1 MNFSFL
7 MKYWPYYLEGMK
19 NTVLLALATVIL
31 GGLIGLLLVLGR
43 ISGKRPLR
51 FLTGAYVEFV
61 RGTPLLVQLF
71 IIYYGLP
78 ALGVTFYDNKTLS
91 AVIGIGLSE
100 FIPGVIALGL
110 NSGAYVCEIF
120 RSGIQSIDKGQ
131 TEAARS
137 LGLSHRQ
144 TLQYIIFPQA
154 FRTAL
159 PTLGNE
165 FVAIIKES
173 SIVSVIG
180 IADLMYKAN
189 IVRGNTFLPF
199 EPLLVAAL
207 CYFLLTYPLSR
218 VLARIE
224 KGMNHAES

>member
-218 VLARIE
+218 LLARIE

>member
-1 MNFSFL
+1 

-218 VLARIE
+218 LLARIE

>member
-1 MNFSFL
+1 

-78 ALGVTFYDNKTLS
+78 ALGVKFYDNKTVS
-91 AVIGIGLSE
+91 AVLGIGLSE

>member
-1 MNFSFL
+1 

-78 ALGVTFYDNKTLS
+78 ALGVTFYDNKAVS
-91 AVIGIGLSE
+91 AVLGIGLSE

-218 VLARIE
+218 LLARIE

>member
-7 MKYWPYYLEGMK
+7 AKYWLYYLEGMK
-19 NTVLLALATVIL
+19 NTVLLALVTVLL
-31 GGLIGLLLVLGR
+31 GGLVGLLLVLGR
-43 ISGKRPLR
+43 ISGRRSLR
-51 FLTGAYVEFV
+51 FLAGAYVEFI

-78 ALGVTFYDNKTLS
+78 ALGIKFYDNAAAS
-91 AVIGIGLSE
+91 AALGIGLSE

-120 RSGIQSIDKGQ
+120 RSGIQSINGGQ

-137 LGLSHRQ
+137 LGLSHWQ
-144 TLQYIIFPQA
+144 TLRYIIFPQA
-154 FRTAL
+154 FKAVL

-189 IVRGNTFLPF
+189 VVRGNTFLPF
-199 EPLLVAAL
+199 EPLLIAAL

-218 VLARIE
+218 LLAHIE
-224 KGMNHAES
+224 KGLNHA

>member
-1 MNFSFL
+1 

-78 ALGVTFYDNKTLS
+78 ALGVKFYDNKAVS
-91 AVIGIGLSE
+91 AVLGIGLSE

-218 VLARIE
+218 LLARIE

>member
-1 MNFSFL
+1 

>member
-1 MNFSFL
+1 MNFAFL
-7 MKYWPYYLEGMK
+7 SKYWPYYLEGMK
-19 NTVLLALATVIL
+19 NTVLLALVTVIL
-31 GGLIGLLLVLGR
+31 GGLVGLVLVLGR
-43 ISGKRPLR
+43 ISSKRPLR
-51 FLTGAYVEFV
+51 FLAGAYVEFI

-78 ALGVTFYDNKTLS
+78 ALGITFYDNATAS
-91 AVIGIGLSE
+91 AALGIGLSE

-120 RSGIQSIDKGQ
+120 RSGIQSIDNGQ

-154 FRTAL
+154 FKAVL

-189 IVRGNTFLPF
+189 VVRGNTFLPF
-199 EPLLVAAL
+199 EPLLIAAL

-218 VLARIE
+218 LLAHIE
-224 KGMNHAES
+224 KGMNHAKN

>member
-7 MKYWPYYLEGMK
+7 SKYWPYYLEGMK
-19 NTVLLALATVIL
+19 NTVLLALVTVIL
-31 GGLIGLLLVLGR
+31 GGVIGLLLVLGR

-51 FLTGAYVEFV
+51 FFTGAYVEFV

-78 ALGVTFYDNKTLS
+78 ALGVKFYDNKTVS
-91 AVIGIGLSE
+91 AVLGIGLSE

-218 VLARIE
+218 LLARIE

>member
-7 MKYWPYYLEGMK
+7 SKYWSYYLVGMK
-19 NTVLLALATVIL
+19 NTVLLALATVII
-31 GGLIGLLLVLGR
+31 GGVIGTMLVLGR
-43 ISGKRPLR
+43 ISAKKPLR
-51 FLTGAYVEFV
+51 FLSAAYVEFI

-78 ALGVTFYDNKTLS
+78 ALGITFYDNEAAA

-120 RSGIQSIDKGQ
+120 RSGIQSIDAGQ

-154 FRTAL
+154 FKTAL

-189 IVRGNTFLPF
+189 VVRGNTFLPF
-199 EPLLVAAL
+199 EPLLIAAL

-218 VLARIE
+218 LLARIE
-224 KGMNHAES
+224 KGMHHA

>member
-1 MNFSFL
+1 MNFAFL
-7 MKYWPYYLEGMK
+7 GKYWPYYLEGMK
-19 NTVLLALATVIL
+19 NTVLLAFVTVGF
-31 GGLIGLLLVLGR
+31 GGVIGMLLVLGR
-43 ISGKRPLR
+43 ISEKRVFR
-51 FLTGAYVEFV
+51 FFSGVYVEFV

-78 ALGVTFYDNKTLS
+78 ALGIKFYDNRTVS
-91 AVIGIGLSE
+91 AIIGISLSE
-100 FIPGVIALGL
+100 FIPGVIALGF

-120 RSGIQSIDKGQ
+120 RSGIQSIDIGQ

-137 LGLSHRQ
+137 LGLSRRQ
-144 TLQYIIFPQA
+144 AFQYVVFPQA
-154 FRTAL
+154 FKTAL
-159 PTLGNE
+159 PALGNE

-189 IVRGNTFLPF
+189 VVRGNTFLPF

-218 VLARIE
+218 LLARIE
-224 KGMNHAES
+224 KGMHHD

>member
-1 MNFSFL
+1 M
-7 MKYWPYYLEGMK
+7 
-19 NTVLLALATVIL
+19 
-31 GGLIGLLLVLGR
+31 
-43 ISGKRPLR
+43 
-51 FLTGAYVEFV
+51 
-61 RGTPLLVQLF
+61 QLF

-78 ALGVTFYDNKTLS
+78 ALGVKFYDNKAVS
-91 AVIGIGLSE
+91 AVLGIGLSE

-218 VLARIE
+218 LLARIE

>member
-1 MNFSFL
+1 

-31 GGLIGLLLVLGR
+31 GGWIGLLLVLGR

-154 FRTAL
+154 FRMAL

-218 VLARIE
+218 LLARIE

>member
-7 MKYWPYYLEGMK
+7 SKYWPYYLEGMK
-19 NTVLLALATVIL
+19 NTVLLAFITVII
-31 GGLIGLLLVLGR
+31 GGLIGILLVLCR
-43 ISGKRPLR
+43 ISAKRPLR
-51 FLTGAYVEFV
+51 FLSGVYVEFV

-78 ALGVTFYDNKTLS
+78 ALGIKFFDNRIIS
-91 AVIGIGLSE
+91 AVIGINLSE
-100 FIPGVIALGL
+100 FIPGVIALGI

-120 RSGIQSIDKGQ
+120 RSGIQSIDIGQ

-154 FRTAL
+154 FKAVL
-159 PTLGNE
+159 PALGNE
-165 FVAIIKES
+165 FVTVIKES

-189 IVRGNTFLPF
+189 VVRGNTFLPF
-199 EPLLVAAL
+199 EPLLIAAL

-218 VLARIE
+218 LLAHIE
-224 KGMNHAES
+224 KGMNHAKS

>member
-78 ALGVTFYDNKTLS
+78 ALGVKFYDNKAVS
-91 AVIGIGLSE
+91 AVLGIGLSE

-218 VLARIE
+218 LLARIE

>member
-7 MKYWPYYLEGMK
+7 IKYWPYYLEGMK

-78 ALGVTFYDNKTLS
+78 ALGVKFYDNKTVS
-91 AVIGIGLSE
+91 AVLGIGLSE

-218 VLARIE
+218 LLARIE